1 MRYIL
6 GSDSLTAFV
15 GGRPYT
21 VNKSAEIFE
30 IALNA
35 VREDDPEAFLS
46 VVDTK
51 AKMATAMQKVEGVT
65 VKGKQI
71 FYGTREITGLLA
83 SRFFEMLQLKLD
95 TAPMGR
101 FIVNLMQNPSK
112 RAVDE
117 TFDFVSAC
125 NLPIT
130 EEGNILAY
138 RRVRGDYLDNHSRS
152 VPNKPACE
160 FNDKEL
166 NSMPIICGKKG
177 EVTVDIDE
185 ETGFTKVSMDRNLVD
200 EDKDRTCSY
209 GLHFCSFEY
218 LKWFSGEKIIVV
230 EINPKDIVAI
240 PSDYNNAKG
249 RTCSYLIVDEMEVSA
264 LNNLPVEPISAKT
277 VQKVKEKKAD
287 YSKKMNKELADD
299 LRYDYDVNCWDIED
313 LAEGYGI
320 SIRQVKRILNNE
332 AWV

>member
-1 MRYIL
+1 MKYIL

-35 VREDDPEAFLS
+35 VRANDPEAFLS

-51 AKMATAMQKVEGVT
+51 AKMATAMQNVDGVT

-83 SRFFEMLQLKLD
+83 TRFFEMVQLKLD
-95 TAPMGR
+95 TAPLGR
-101 FIVNLMQNPSK
+101 FIANLMQNPSK

-152 VPNKPACE
+152 VPNKPAWKFSNE
-160 FNDKEL
+160 EM
-166 NSMPIICGKKG
+166 NSLPITCGKKN

-200 EDKDRTCSY
+200 EDKDRTCSQ

-218 LKWFSGEKIIVV
+218 LKSFSGERVIVV

-249 RTCSYLIVDEMEVSA
+249 RTCSYLIVDEIEVSE
-264 LNNLPVEPISAKT
+264 LDNLPVEPISAKT
-277 VQKVKEKKAD
+277 VQEVKEKKVD
-287 YSKKMNKELADD
+287 YSKKMNKRRADD
-299 LRYDYDVNCWDIED
+299 LRYCFKILGYSVDE
-313 LAEGYGI
+313 LAEDYGI